1 MMAELKS
8 SKLDAENVRNME
20 YNLFKSSLAQIG
32 TIIVQNVI
40 MLGFGMS
47 LAIPTV
53 VIGSLMLD
61 DDGGGGGGGGADA
74 MTLTETEASWYG
86 SVLLVCH
93 PTGGLLS
100 GVLQEIVGRKWCM
113 ALVSVPQLIGW
124 YVLWRAGNAFDLY
137 VSCVALGL
145 SMGLSEAPVLT
156 YVGETVE
163 PRLRGPLS
171 SVSTFTI
178 MLGSFVAYLMSTV
191 MPWRTVAM
199 INMAVPVVSFAAVVL
214 LTPESPVWLL
224 SRNRPTEAKKI
235 IGLSERLRE
244 HGRRGRRVF
253 RTFDLCRI

>member
-1 MMAELKS
+1 MFSRGL
-8 SKLDAENVRNME
+8 
-20 YNLFKSSLAQIG
+20 QIC
-32 TIIVQNVI
+32 TIIVQNVT
-40 MLGFGMS
+40 MLGFGMA

-53 VIGSLMLD
+53 VIGSLMS
-61 DDGGGGGGGGADA
+61 DDGSGDND

-100 GVLQEIVGRKWCM
+100 GVLQELIGRKWCM
-113 ALVSVPQLIGW
+113 AAVSFPQLVGW
-124 YVLWRAGNAFDLY
+124 YVLWKANNAFELY

-178 MLGSFVAYLMSTV
+178 MLGSFIAYLMSTAL
-191 MPWRTVAM
+191 PWRTIAM
-199 INMAVPVVSFAAVVL
+199 INMAVPIISFVAVVL
-214 LTPESPVWLL
+214 LVSTPQYDNYLYVE
-224 SRNRPTEAKKI
+224 TF
-235 IGLSERLRE
+235 IG
-244 HGRRGRRVF
+244 
-253 RTFDLCRI
+253 

>member
-1 MMAELKS
+1 MPIYDLQVS
-8 SKLDAENVRNME
+8 
-20 YNLFKSSLAQIG
+20 
-32 TIIVQNVI
+32 TIAVQNVI

-53 VIGSLMLD
+53 VIGSLMS
-61 DDGGGGGGGGADA
+61 DGGDT

-100 GVLQEIVGRKWCM
+100 GVLQELIGRKWCM
-113 ALVSVPQLIGW
+113 AAVSVPQLIGW
-124 YVLWRAGNAFDLY
+124 YVLWKANGAFELY

-178 MLGSFVAYLMSTV
+178 MLGSFVAYLMSTI
-191 MPWRTVAM
+191 MPWRTIAM
-199 INMAVPVVSFAAVVL
+199 INMAVPVVSFAAIVL
-214 LTPESPVWLL
+214 LVCMMITTLL
-224 SRNRPTEAKKI
+224 A
-235 IGLSERLRE
+235 
-244 HGRRGRRVF
+244 
-253 RTFDLCRI
+253 

>member
-1 MMAELKS
+1 MHL
-8 SKLDAENVRNME
+8 VCP
-20 YNLFKSSLAQIG
+20 QIG
-32 TIIVQNVI
+32 TIAVQNVM

-53 VIGSLMLD
+53 VIGSLMS
-61 DDGGGGGGGGADA
+61 DGVGSD

-100 GVLQEIVGRKWCM
+100 GVLQELIGRKWCL
-113 ALVSVPQLIGW
+113 AAVSVPQLVGW
-124 YVLWRAGNAFDLY
+124 YVLWRAENAFELY

-156 YVGETVE
+156 YVGESIE

-199 INMAVPVVSFAAVVL
+199 INMAVPIVSFAAVVL
-214 LTPESPVWLL
+214 LVSIQYH
-224 SRNRPTEAKKI
+224 N
-235 IGLSERLRE
+235 
-244 HGRRGRRVF
+244 
-253 RTFDLCRI
+253 

>member
-1 MMAELKS
+1 
-8 SKLDAENVRNME
+8 
-20 YNLFKSSLAQIG
+20 
-32 TIIVQNVI
+32 

-53 VIGSLMLD
+53 VIGELMSAD
-61 DDGGGGGGGGADA
+61 GGGGGADLA
-74 MTLTETEASWYG
+74 LTETEASWYG

-100 GVLQEIVGRKWCM
+100 GVLQELIGRKWCM
-113 ALVSVPQLIGW
+113 AAVSAPQLVGW
-124 YVLWRAGNAFDLY
+124 YVLWKADNAFELY

-178 MLGSFVAYLMSTV
+178 MLGSLVAYLMSTAL
-191 MPWRTVAM
+191 PWRTIAM
-199 INMAVPVVSFAAVVL
+199 INMAVPVVSFVAVVL
-214 LTPESPVWLL
+214 LVSNQRRPFSFLFIYSRPERICISDVQKLL
-224 SRNRPTEAKKI
+224 KFGQI
-235 IGLSERLRE
+235 
-244 HGRRGRRVF
+244 
-253 RTFDLCRI
+253 